1 MGWNDQIINEFR
13 ENNGRVGGMF
23 EGVPLVLITTAG
35 VRSGKPHT
43 TPVVCLREGGRV
55 VVFGSNMGKDRHPDW
70 YRNILGT
77 AQVTM
82 ETGTEEGRV
91 RSYSTRAVVL
101 QGEERDRL
109 WERQCALDPA
119 FRAYQEKTARQI
131 PVIALHPLDLSA
143 DPVRTRLIGEQL
155 LAHHRDLRAE
165 LARLRASLLDPASA
179 SASVSASASAP
190 EGFEPAAQLRR
201 HCLAFCYGLQLHHTR
216 EDGAFTEFERV
227 YPHLVPVI
235 TRLRAEHAVVEQ
247 GLKEFEELL
256 DAAPSGA
263 DGAVESVR
271 AELERVVADLEQHFV
286 YEEEQLLPA
295 LRGDVG

>member
-1 MGWNDQIINEFR
+1 MGWNEQIIREFR

-35 VRSGKPHT
+35 ARTGRPHT
-43 TPVVCLREGGRV
+43 TPVVCLRDSDRV
-55 VVFGSNMGKDRHPDW
+55 VVFGSNMGKDQHPDW
-70 YRNILGT
+70 YHNILGT

-82 ETGTEEGRV
+82 ETGTAEGRV
-91 RSYSTRAVVL
+91 KSFSTRAVVL
-101 QGEERDRL
+101 EGEERDQL
-109 WERQCALDPA
+109 WEQQCSLDPA

-143 DPVRTRLIGEQL
+143 DPSRNRLIGEQL

-165 LARLRASLLDPASA
+165 LARLRAAIDPAKA
-179 SASVSASASAP
+179 TPGP
-190 EGFEPAAQLRR
+190 EPAAAAQLRA

-227 YPHLVPVI
+227 YPHLAPVI
-235 TRLRAEHAVVEQ
+235 TRLRAEHVVVEQ
-247 GLKEFEELL
+247 GLKEFEDLL
-256 DAAPSGA
+256 SGA
-263 DGAVESVR
+263 GAAGEVESVR
-271 AELERVVADLEQHFV
+271 VELERVVAGLEQHFA

-295 LRGDVG
+295 LHGDVG

>member
-1 MGWNDQIINEFR
+1 MGMGWNEQIIREFR

-35 VRSGKPHT
+35 VRSGRPHT
-43 TPVVCLREGGRV
+43 TPVVCLLEGGRV

-82 ETGTEEGRV
+82 ETGTAEGRV
-91 RSYSTRAVVL
+91 KSFSTRAVVL
-101 QGEERDRL
+101 EGEERDRL
-109 WERQCALDPA
+109 WEQQCSLDPA
-119 FRAYQEKTARQI
+119 FRAYQEKTERQI

-143 DPVRTRLIGEQL
+143 DPSRNRLIGEQL

-165 LARLRASLLDPASA
+165 LARLRAAVDTATP
-179 SASVSASASAP
+179 VSTP
-190 EGFEPAAQLRR
+190 EPIEAAAQLRA

-227 YPHLVPVI
+227 FPQLLPVI
-235 TRLRAEHAVVEQ
+235 ARLRAEHVVVEQ
-247 GLKEFEELL
+247 GLKEFEDLL
-256 DAAPSGA
+256 SEAEAAGGVA
-263 DGAVESVR
+263 GGVESVR
-271 AELERVVADLEQHFV
+271 AELERVVDGLEQHFA

>member
-1 MGWNDQIINEFR
+1 
-13 ENNGRVGGMF
+13 MF

-35 VRSGKPHT
+35 VRSGRPHT

-55 VVFGSNMGKDRHPDW
+55 VVFASNMGKDQHPDW

-91 RSYSTRAVVL
+91 MSFSTRAVVL

-109 WERQCALDPA
+109 WEQQCSLDPA

-143 DPVRTRLIGEQL
+143 DPARTRLIGEQL

-165 LARLRASLLDPASA
+165 LAGLRAALDTA
-179 SASVSASASAP
+179 AP
-190 EGFEPAAQLRR
+190 EPERASGPAAAAQLRG

-227 YPHLVPVI
+227 YPQLVPVI

-247 GLKEFEELL
+247 GLKEFEGLL
-256 DAAPSGA
+256 SEAAG
-263 DGAVESVR
+263 GIESVR
-271 AELERVVADLEQHFV
+271 AELERVVAGLEQHFA

>member
-1 MGWNDQIINEFR
+1 MGMGWNEQIIREFR

-35 VRSGKPHT
+35 ARSGRPHT
-43 TPVVCLREGGRV
+43 TPVVCLRDSGRV

-82 ETGTEEGRV
+82 ETGTAEGRV
-91 RSYSTRAVVL
+91 KSFSTRAVVL
-101 QGEERDRL
+101 EGEERDRL
-109 WERQCALDPA
+109 WEQQCSLDPA

-143 DPVRTRLIGEQL
+143 DPSRNRLIGEQL

-165 LARLRASLLDPASA
+165 LARLRAAIDPAKA
-179 SASVSASASAP
+179 TP
-190 EGFEPAAQLRR
+190 EAEPEAAAQLRA
-201 HCLAFCYGLQLHHTR
+201 HCLAFCFGLQLHHTR

-227 YPHLVPVI
+227 YPHLAPAI

-247 GLKEFEELL
+247 GLKEFKALL
-256 DAAPSGA
+256 SGA
-263 DGAVESVR
+263 GAAGESDSVR
-271 AELERVVADLEQHFV
+271 AELERVVAGLEQHFA